1 MRSELLLKDGRKAVV
16 NESISSEEGL
26 LYVISKFFCAKD
38 YKVILTC
45 RLN

>member
-16 NESISSEEGL
+16 SESISSKEGL

-38 YKVILTC
+38 
-45 RLN
+45 